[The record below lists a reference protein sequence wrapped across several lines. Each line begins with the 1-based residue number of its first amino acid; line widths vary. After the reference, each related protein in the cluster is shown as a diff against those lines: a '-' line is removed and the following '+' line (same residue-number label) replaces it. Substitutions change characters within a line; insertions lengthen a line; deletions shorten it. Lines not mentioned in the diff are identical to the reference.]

1 KKNQINNDLSLTMEQ
16 HQLLWCNY
24 SSSKNADFI
33 DPAPPIPP
41 GYLQITALFIYTLL
55 SILTIT
61 SNIFVCLVVF
71 CYQRMVTVTNLFI
84 VNLAIS
90 DLLVGIFCIPIVL
103 ISDYLLSN
111 WPFGAFMCK
120 FFSFAQSVCVTCT
133 IYTLIAMSIDR
144 YLAVVHPMN
153 PLKITQGQC
162 KKMLAFIWLFAIS
175 FSIPVY
181 IEMNTRVVCFKRE
194 DGTHFQMT
202 CEASDLSKS
211 IQTAYNIASIVMIYF
226 IPLVVLSIVYIHLGQ
241 TLNKSRAPGEAHS
254 ERDAKMEKSKRKV
267 IKMCCI
273 VVIMFGICWLP
284 MQIYINILRQFLEV
298 IGYKYIPHLYFA
310 FHIMAMSNSC
320 INPFIYGVMS
330 SKFRNGYLYFLKC
343 QQRSMRKNTLSS
355 ARTSKDL
362 RSFRLISN
370 RTSAFG

>member
-1 KKNQINNDLSLTMEQ
+1 YKVRLGYELLIMEQ
-16 HQLLWCNY
+16 LPFLCNDSLLKNSNY
-24 SSSKNADFI
+24 INSV
-33 DPAPPIPP
+33 PPPLPP
-41 GYLQITALFIYTLL
+41 GYLQLTALFIYTIL

-71 CYQRMVTVTNLFI
+71 YYQRMVTVTNLFI

-90 DLLVGIFCIPIVL
+90 DLLIGIFCIPIVL

-111 WPFGAFMCK
+111 WPFGTFMCK
-120 FFSFAQSVCVTCT
+120 YFSFAQSVCVMCT
-133 IYTLIAMSIDR
+133 VYTLIAMSIDR

-153 PLKITQGQC
+153 QLKITQGQC
-162 KKMLAFIWLFAIS
+162 KKLLALLWLFAIS

-181 IEMNTRVVCFKRE
+181 IEMNTRRVCYNRGNKIHLQ
-194 DGTHFQMT
+194 TI
-202 CEASDLSKS
+202 CEANGISKS
-211 IQTAYNIASIVMIYF
+211 LQTAYNITSIIMIYF
-226 IPLVVLSIVYIHLGQ
+226 IPLVVLSIVYIRLGQ
-241 TLNKSRAPGEAHS
+241 ALNKSRAPGEAHS

-267 IKMCCI
+267 IKMCCV

-298 IGYKYIPHLYFA
+298 KGYKYIPHIYFA

-330 SKFRNGYLYFLKC
+330 SKFRNGYIYFLKC
-343 QQRSMRKNTLSS
+343 KQWSSKKKPKRSSTKIHLDQRSFKL
-355 ARTSKDL
+355 L
-362 RSFRLISN
+362 SN
-370 RTSAFG
+370 RTSGVD